1 MRNRIFMII
10 LVVIISN
17 NLKSQPTLLAGN
29 SNPHITLQYT
39 YIGIDYIAPSD
50 PQGFFSWD
58 FSAIVASDTFI
69 TRYYGHG
76 GVPGDDLFPLS
87 NIARKIKNSYEF
99 YLTSEQG
106 VSMVGYKDSLNYIYS
121 DGAEIIRY
129 PFTYLNNY
137 VDNYTCNYIRNGDS
151 ILRQGMVSV
160 NAKSY
165 GNLKLPYGTIS
176 GGVLGIKRSESFN
189 DFTKGGNEYHVI
201 ESYTW
206 HVPGVSLPILSF
218 SSENFNG
225 KITESGYYISK
236 ESLGVNVRTDLP
248 FDLTLLHNDGS
259 KVPDVQIILPY
270 QMSVKISCVNVNGK
284 EMFVQVN
291 RKLPAGQNNVEL
303 PDQNILAGMY
313 LMIITIDD
321 YQVAKRFIVTQ

>member
-1 MRNRIFMII
+1 MRNRIFVII
-10 LVVIISN
+10 LVVIIN
-17 NLKSQPTLLAGN
+17 NNVKSQPTLIAGN

-39 YIGIDYIAPSD
+39 YIGIDYIAPTD

-58 FSAIVASDTFI
+58 FSSIVARDTFT

-106 VSMVGYKDSLNYIYS
+106 VSVVGYKDSLNYIYS

-129 PFTYLNNY
+129 PFTYL
-137 VDNYTCNYIRNGDS
+137 DNDSDYYTCHYYRNDDS
-151 ILRQGMVSV
+151 IRREGLVI
-160 NAKSY
+160 NFAKSY
-165 GNLKLPYGTIS
+165 GNLKLPYAIINN
-176 GGVLGIKRSESFN
+176 VLGIKRSESFN

-236 ESLGVNVRTDLP
+236 ESLGVNYRTNLP
-248 FDLTLLHNDGS
+248 FDLTLLHNDRS
-259 KVPDVQIILPY
+259 KVPDMQIILPY
-270 QMSVKISCVNVNGK
+270 QLTLTIRCVNSIGK
-284 EMFVQVN
+284 EMFVPIY
-291 RKLPAGQNNVEL
+291 RKLAAGQNKVEL